1 MATYADFSGMGKDKR
16 YGTIGEFE
24 FDFTNPPLSV
34 ILFLNKR
41 TAERKR
47 EGLGVLYED
56 YYEALYM
63 WLKAQNSDIT
73 KKWMENN
80 LNSTQFQ
87 QVVFAVFLD
96 VTNVP
101 LVKFEEKNPK
111 LPMNREMEAEE

>member
-1 MATYADFSGMGKDKR
+1 MPK
-16 YGTIGEFE
+16 
-24 FDFTNPPLSV
+24 V
-34 ILFLNKR
+34 I
-41 TAERKR
+41 E
-47 EGLGVLYED
+47 
-56 YYEALYM
+56 
-63 WLKAQNSDIT
+63 SIT

-111 LPMNREMEAEE
+111 LPVNQEEEQEE